1 MGGIAVARR
10 NSERK
15 PGNRRESVL
24 PEEVVED
31 LLRRPPKP
39 FMRPT
44 RALTTEDIAARI
56 AAESSGEDEPTS
68 DSYYLQLHDLEQAK
82 KEHAERGVRP
92 CSCGPTLLACASM
105 RCYGMCCGLHAALLC
120 LAGMADMHFRGVP
133 QQMWFHITRL
143 VWSLA

>member
-1 MGGIAVARR
+1 MGGIALARR

-15 PGNRRESVL
+15 PGNRRDSVL

-44 RALTTEDIAARI
+44 RALTAEDIAARI
-56 AAESSGEDEPTS
+56 TAESSGEDEPTS

-82 KEHAERGVRP
+82 KEHAERGVSP
-92 CSCGPTLLACASM
+92 SSCGRHPAACGM
-105 RCYGMCCGLHAALLC
+105 QICYNFGMDGRCTCLWCALSDVATTQLISAVRLGLTC
-120 LAGMADMHFRGVP
+120 
-133 QQMWFHITRL
+133 
-143 VWSLA
+143 